1 MNVFRP
7 GRAAWAC
14 FAVLGLYLPAQN
26 AVAQVIPNGS
36 FESGLS
42 GWTVGG
48 TGRVAVI
55 SAANV
60 TPGPFSA
67 ADGTFFA
74 ILSSGPGNA
83 GGGAVRIDGNTT
95 NEFDVASLAI
105 TVDIPFRPAVLAFEW
120 SFGSSEQDQPGQYDD
135 LFDLMIYQGTPPA
148 DPTTVGRVFSGS
160 SPRNGGGS
168 SISNFPDT
176 HILTSSVVNWSITG
190 AAAGPVAGT
199 QLRFGIPG
207 WRHACVPIP
216 LPETAPPFTR
226 TIRFRVAD
234 QGDAMV
240 DSALVLDRVEIRAAC
255 DATPLSR
262 VTQITHTSAQ
272 QVAQQGGGFVWRG
285 DQQVRAAVDPSGTV
299 RAVASN
305 ANLDGTN
312 PNLVQQV
319 FVRVGLG
326 GWSRVT
332 ALPMALDGEIQG
344 LAFSGTL
351 GTVPGRYLAIA
362 ARVSPGDNTEI
373 YRWDRQTN
381 TLTTITATAG
391 CHNRNPAINRG
402 GDVIA
407 FDSDCTALGVP
418 AGHRHVLV
426 WAGGGVN
433 AVSNVVTVAPGPT
446 AACTARNPWLNHHAD
461 TGGRDGRYL
470 VYEANCNHGANADGN
485 YEIFRFNRNTNART
499 QITASTAPV
508 TNFSPQ
514 IDRDDNGRNVYF
526 LSNGNYAG
534 GNPTGAVQLFRFEC
548 NNNADC
554 TGAGAGFVQWTQLSA
569 ASHLLYGFRIPFDP
583 NPAGNT
589 PVTRFAFERIDLS
602 SGITQVGYQAGT
614 SSAAE
619 QILALQNGVLALAA
633 GMDATVPV
641 VQFITA
647 GDLINQN
654 ADLNPEAYSV
664 RVE

>member
-1 MNVFRP
+1 MKVGIRVVCP
-7 GRAAWAC
+7 LGASALWLAAG
-14 FAVLGLYLPAQN
+14 AVS
-26 AVAQVIPNGS
+26 AQVIPNGS

-55 SAANV
+55 SSANV

-67 ADGTFFA
+67 FHGTQFA
-74 ILSSGPGNA
+74 VLSTGPGAA
-83 GGGAVRIDGNTT
+83 GGGALLIDGNTT
-95 NEFDVASLAI
+95 QEFDAATLSV
-105 TVDIPFRPAVLAFEW
+105 TVSIPFRPAALAFEW
-120 SFGSSEQDQPGQYDD
+120 SFGSSEQDQSGTYDD
-135 LFDLMIYQGTPPA
+135 LFDVVIFDGTPPT
-148 DPTTVGRVFSGS
+148 DPSTVGRVFSGS
-160 SPRNGGGS
+160 SPRNSGT

-176 HILTSSVVNWSITG
+176 HILTTSVVNWQITG
-190 AAAGPVAGT
+190 AAAGSVAGT

-216 LPETAPPFTR
+216 LPDTAPPFTR

-234 QGDAMV
+234 QGDNAF

-255 DATPLSR
+255 DATPLSH

-272 QVAQQGGGFVWRG
+272 QVTQQSGGFVWRG
-285 DQQVRAAVDPSGTV
+285 DAQTRAAIDPTGTV

-332 ALPMALDGEIQG
+332 ALPMVLDGEIQG
-344 LAFSGTL
+344 LAFSGTV
-351 GTVPGRYLAIA
+351 GGVPGRYLAIA
-362 ARVSPGDNTEI
+362 ARVSPSDNTEI
-373 YRWDRQTN
+373 YRWDRVTN
-381 TLTTITATAG
+381 VLTTVTATSG

-407 FDSDCTALGVP
+407 FDSDCTAFGVP

-433 AVSNVVTVAPGPT
+433 AVSNVVTVAPAPT

-499 QITASTAPV
+499 QITVSTAPV

-514 IDRDDNGRNVYF
+514 IDRDNNGRNVYF

-534 GNPTGAVQLFRFEC
+534 GNPTGAVQLFRYEC
-548 NNNADC
+548 NNNANC
-554 TGAGAGFVQWTQLSA
+554 TGAGVGFEQWTQLSA
-569 ASHLLYGFRIPFDP
+569 TSHLLYGFRIPFDP
-583 NPAGNT
+583 NPTSTT

-602 SGITQVGYQAGT
+602 SGITQVGYQTGT
-614 SSAAE
+614 SSAVE

-654 ADLNPEAYSV
+654 ADLNPELYSV

>member
-1 MNVFRP
+1 
-7 GRAAWAC
+7 
-14 FAVLGLYLPAQN
+14 
-26 AVAQVIPNGS
+26 
-36 FESGLS
+36 
-42 GWTVGG
+42 
-48 TGRVAVI
+48 
-55 SAANV
+55 
-60 TPGPFSA
+60 
-67 ADGTFFA
+67 
-74 ILSSGPGNA
+74 
-83 GGGAVRIDGNTT
+83 
-95 NEFDVASLAI
+95 
-105 TVDIPFRPAVLAFEW
+105 
-120 SFGSSEQDQPGQYDD
+120 
-135 LFDLMIYQGTPPA
+135 
-148 DPTTVGRVFSGS
+148 
-160 SPRNGGGS
+160 
-168 SISNFPDT
+168 
-176 HILTSSVVNWSITG
+176 
-190 AAAGPVAGT
+190 
-199 QLRFGIPG
+199 
-207 WRHACVPIP
+207 
-216 LPETAPPFTR
+216 
-226 TIRFRVAD
+226 
-234 QGDAMV
+234 
-240 DSALVLDRVEIRAAC
+240 
-255 DATPLSR
+255 
-262 VTQITHTSAQ
+262 
-272 QVAQQGGGFVWRG
+272 
-285 DQQVRAAVDPSGTV
+285 
-299 RAVASN
+299 
-305 ANLDGTN
+305 
-312 PNLVQQV
+312 
-319 FVRVGLG
+319 
-326 GWSRVT
+326 
-332 ALPMALDGEIQG
+332 
-344 LAFSGTL
+344 
-351 GTVPGRYLAIA
+351 
-362 ARVSPGDNTEI
+362 
-373 YRWDRQTN
+373 
-381 TLTTITATAG
+381 
-391 CHNRNPAINRG
+391 
-402 GDVIA
+402 
-407 FDSDCTALGVP
+407 
-418 AGHRHVLV
+418 
-426 WAGGGVN
+426 VN

-548 NNNADC
+548 NNNANC

>member
-1 MNVFRP
+1 MKARIGTRWGNAALVAGCLA
-7 GRAAWAC
+7 GRAAS
-14 FAVLGLYLPAQN
+14 AQI
-26 AVAQVIPNGS
+26 IPNGS
-36 FESGLS
+36 FESGLT

-55 SAANV
+55 TSANV
-60 TPGPFSA
+60 TPGPFAA
-67 ADGTFFA
+67 ADGTRFA
-74 ILSSGPGNA
+74 ILSTGPGNA
-83 GGGAVRIDGNTT
+83 GGGALLIDGNAT
-95 NEFDVASLAI
+95 NDFDAATLSV
-105 TVDIPFRPAVLAFEW
+105 TVSIPFRPAVLSFEW
-120 SFGSSEQDQPGQYDD
+120 SFGSSEQDQDGTYDD
-135 LFDLMIYQGTPPA
+135 LFDVTIFQGAPPS
-148 DPTTVGRVFSGS
+148 DPFTAGRVFSGS
-160 SPRNGGGS
+160 SPRNSGS
-168 SISNFPDT
+168 SISNFPNT
-176 HILTSSVVNWSITG
+176 HILTTSVVNWSITG
-190 AAAGPVAGT
+190 APPVSGT

-216 LPETAPPFTR
+216 LPDTAPPFTR

-234 QGDAMV
+234 QGDPEY

-272 QVAQQGGGFVWRG
+272 QVSLQGGGFVWRG
-285 DQQVRAAVDPSGTV
+285 DAQTRAAIDPTGTV
-299 RAVASN
+299 RAVVSN

-312 PNLVQQV
+312 PNFVQQV

-332 ALPMALDGEIQG
+332 VLPMALDGQIQG
-344 LAFSGTL
+344 LAFSGTVG
-351 GTVPGRYLAIA
+351 GTPGRYLAIA
-362 ARVSPGDNTEI
+362 AQVSPSDNTEI
-373 YRWDRQTN
+373 YRWDRVN
-381 TLTTITATAG
+381 NILTTITATSG

-407 FDSDCTALGVP
+407 FDSDCTSLGVS

-426 WAGGGVN
+426 WAGGGTN
-433 AVSNVVTVAPGPT
+433 AVSNIITVAPGPS

-461 TGGRDGRYL
+461 DGERDGRYV
-470 VYEANCNHGANADGN
+470 VYEANCNHGDNADGN
-485 YEIFRFNRNTNART
+485 FEIFRFNRDTGSRR
-499 QITASTAPV
+499 QITTSTAPV

-514 IDRDDNGRNVYF
+514 IDRDNNGRNVYF

-534 GNPTGAVQLFRFEC
+534 ANPTGAVQLFRFQC

-554 TGAGAGFVQWTQLSA
+554 TGSAGGVGGFFQWTQLTA
-569 ASHLLYGFRIPFDP
+569 TAHLLYGFRVPFDP
-583 NPAGNT
+583 NPASNT
-589 PVTRFAFERIDLS
+589 PVTRFAFERFDLA
-602 SGITQVGYQAGT
+602 SGLTQVGYQAGT

-619 QILALQNGVLALAA
+619 QILALQNGVLGLAA
-633 GMDATVPV
+633 GLDVSVPV

-654 ADLNPEAYSV
+654 SDLNAELYSV